1 MTMHMADR
9 RAAEGTRGS
18 QLRALLSAPEPLP
31 VLGLPNARTA
41 QMMERYG
48 ARAGFVGTQ
57 ITVGNYTGMPD
68 VGIATSTEC
77 TMIGGWVARAVSF
90 PVILDGDTG
99 HGGPAAVQRFV
110 RDAIR
115 EGLAGVRFDDQPL
128 EDKRRTR
135 SAGLQVVDR
144 EQAIARYRAAA
155 DARDEYDPS
164 FVIVS
169 QCYARD
175 AVNGGPEETLERVRL
190 YGEEG
195 GVDWVQIDAPH
206 SVEEIEHARAAATGY
221 FSAMQ
226 GHLDEPLGLDAH
238 ASLGLDAAWYTFVP
252 QRVQLKVTEDFLAD
266 YQARGLQAWLDFS
279 GSRTARVAED
289 I

>member
-1 MTMHMADR
+1 MSNRDPATIGMTPGAK
-9 RAAEGTRGS
+9 
-18 QLRALLSAPEPLP
+18 LRVLLERPQPLP
-31 VLGLPNARTA
+31 VLGLPSARTA

-48 ARAGFVGTQ
+48 AEAGFVGTQ

-68 VGIATSTEC
+68 VGIASSTEC
-77 TMIGGWVARAVSF
+77 TTIGGWVARAVSF

-99 HGGPAAVQRFV
+99 HGGPAAVKRFV

-115 EGLAGVRFDDQPL
+115 EGLAGVRLDDQPL
-128 EDKRRTR
+128 EEKRRTR
-135 SAGLQVVDR
+135 STGLHVVDR
-144 EQAIARYRAAA
+144 EHAIARYRAAVE
-155 DARDEYDPS
+155 ARDDYDPG

-175 AVNGGPEETLERVRL
+175 ADNGGLDETRDRVRL
-190 YGEEG
+190 YGDEG

-206 SVEEIEHARAAATGY
+206 SVEEIRLLRLDCSVY

-226 GHLDEPLGLDAH
+226 GHLDDPMDLEQH
-238 ASLGLDAAWYTFVP
+238 AELGLDAAWYTFVP
-252 QRVQLKVTEDFLAD
+252 QRVLLKVGEDFLAD
-266 YQARGLQAWLDFS
+266 FQQRGIQAWIDYS
-279 GSRTARVAED
+279 GSRQARVAED